1 MSKYARF
8 SNTFQQN
15 ELRKIKD
22 TYNSKWQNH
31 NLLFTFI
38 CYFIFFILNLHR
50 SVRVTPLL
58 PRKKETHWS
67 ALFITF
73 YIYIVTLLRKE
84 QIFINFSAMKQFNI
98 IPFKLK
104 DSIFTPQW
112 ITLLANGWQIFL
124 SLFAS
129 FCMCFLSIFIWQ

>member
-1 MSKYARF
+1 MLDFQILFNRMNFERSK
-8 SNTFQQN
+8 TPIIQN
-15 ELRKIKD
+15 DRIIIYYL
-22 TYNSKWQNH
+22 H
-31 NLLFTFI
+31 LFVILF
-38 CYFIFFILNLHR
+38 FFILNLHR

-98 IPFKLK
+98 IPF
-104 DSIFTPQW
+104 
-112 ITLLANGWQIFL
+112 
-124 SLFAS
+124 
-129 FCMCFLSIFIWQ
+129 

>member
-1 MSKYARF
+1 MLDFQILFNRMNFERSK
-8 SNTFQQN
+8 TPIIQN
-15 ELRKIKD
+15 DRIIIYYL
-22 TYNSKWQNH
+22 H
-31 NLLFTFI
+31 LFVILF
-38 CYFIFFILNLHR
+38 FFILNLHR

-58 PRKKETHWS
+58 PRKKERHCS

-104 DSIFTPQW
+104 DSITPQW
-112 ITLLANGWQIFL
+112 ITLMANGWQIFL

>member
-1 MSKYARF
+1 MLDFQILFNRMNFERSK
-8 SNTFQQN
+8 TLIIQN
-15 ELRKIKD
+15 DRIIIYYL
-22 TYNSKWQNH
+22 H
-31 NLLFTFI
+31 LFVILF
-38 CYFIFFILNLHR
+38 FFILNLHR

-104 DSIFTPQW
+104 DSITPQW
-112 ITLLANGWQIFL
+112 ITLLANGWQIVL
-124 SLFAS
+124 RLFAS